1 MKKIKDIN
9 VIAEVGLAHEGSM
22 TLALSYI
29 DAVAE
34 AGADAIKFQTHISN
48 SESTKFDKFRVRSNY
63 VKDTNRLEYWNRTSF
78 SLKEWIILKKH
89 SEKKGLLFLSSPFS
103 IKAVSLLEKIKIK
116 AWKIG
121 SGEVNNLPL
130 IEKIAKTKKPIF
142 LSSGMSTY
150 KELDNVINIIKKFN
164 KNIILMQC
172 TSMYPCPINKSG
184 INLLAQLKKKF
195 NLPIG
200 YSDHTAQLGIQIAAY
215 ALGAQT
221 IETHVIF
228 DKKIKTFDSSVSIN
242 FSELTFLCQQI
253 KNLKLSLKSNY
264 NKNKLD
270 KKILRNKFLFEKGIY
285 LKKDLKKNEI
295 INIKHLDFK
304 KPVIGIHA
312 MNYKN
317 ILYKKVK
324 RKIFKNEPLFKKD
337 II

>member
-1 MKKIKDIN
+1 MKKLTDIN

-29 DAVAE
+29 DAIAKS
-34 AGADAIKFQTHISN
+34 GADAVKFQTHISD
-48 SESTKFDKFRVRSNY
+48 SESTIFDKFRVKSIY
-63 VKDTNRLEYWNRTSF
+63 VKDSSRLEYWKRTSF
-78 SLKEWIILKKH
+78 SLNEWIILKKYA
-89 SEKKGLLFLSSPFS
+89 EKKGLLFLSSPFS
-103 IKAVSLLEKIKIK
+103 IEAYKLLEKINVK

-130 IEKIAKTKKPIF
+130 IEKIAKTRKPIF

-150 KELDNVINIIKKFN
+150 QELDYIINIIKKFN

-184 INLLAQLKKKF
+184 INLLGQLKKKF
-195 NLPIG
+195 NLPVG
-200 YSDHTAQLGIQIAAY
+200 YSDHTAQLGIQIAAF

-228 DKKIKTFDSSVSIN
+228 DKKIRIFDAPVSIN

-253 KNLKLSLKSNY
+253 KYLKLSLKSNY
-264 NKNKLD
+264 NKIKLD
-270 KKILRNKFLFEKGIY
+270 KKILKNKFLFEKGIF
-285 LKKDLKKNEI
+285 LKKNLKKNQI
-295 INIKHLDFK
+295 IRSKNLEFK

-312 MNYKN
+312 INYKKIIN
-317 ILYKKVK
+317 KKVN
-324 RKIFKNEPLFKKD
+324 RKILKGEPLRKKD
-337 II
+337 IK